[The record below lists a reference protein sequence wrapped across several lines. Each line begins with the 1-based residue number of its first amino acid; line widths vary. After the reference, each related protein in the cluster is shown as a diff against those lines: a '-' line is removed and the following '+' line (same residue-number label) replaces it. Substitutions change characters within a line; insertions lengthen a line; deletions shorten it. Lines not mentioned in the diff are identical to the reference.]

1 MADFIVGSVAREGDF
16 LFRKELIE
24 NLWDSLDKHNVLLL
38 APRRIGKT
46 SVMYRLLDYPK
57 KDWLVVHLNVEDLK
71 TPGDF
76 FITLVA
82 AIQEHQPEYLRD
94 TLVKGWDFLTKVF
107 SKIQMIEVSDLKIEL
122 RKSEDLNEK
131 WKERATQLMDRI
143 IDSNRKILFIIDELP
158 DMLGGMLAHSATDYE
173 TFLHWFRK
181 IRERSLKAKV
191 RWLIGGSVNL
201 IAALDQQGK
210 VKLINDLKNEPLRPF
225 SYVEVEQFVTGMFKK
240 NKVRF
245 DETVV
250 PRIIELLGSPI
261 PLFLQMLTQELYR
274 QWKRNRTEPISKGIV
289 TEVFNKTLLGEM
301 ARDKL
306 QHYRARI
313 DIHYPPED
321 REAACCLLNQ
331 LSLRN
336 DGISRETL
344 SNLYRQMEEKKSGG
358 RTGHTL
364 NQAFQRLILYLQS
377 DFYIEEVKEG
387 RYDFS
392 SRLLKTWWK
401 KYYGFENGG
410 H

>member
-1 MADFIVGSVAREGDF
+1 MADFIVGSVAREEDF

-24 NLWDSLDKHNVLLL
+24 NLWDSLKKHNVLLL

-46 SVMYRLLDYPK
+46 SVMYRMLDCPK

-76 FITLVA
+76 FITLVD

-107 SKIQMIEVSDLKIEL
+107 SKIQKIEVSDLKIEL

-131 WKERATQLMDRI
+131 WKE
-143 IDSNRKILFIIDELP
+143 
-158 DMLGGMLAHSATDYE
+158 G
-173 TFLHWFRK
+173 
-181 IRERSLKAKV
+181 V
-191 RWLIGGSVNL
+191 
-201 IAALDQQGK
+201 
-210 VKLINDLKNEPLRPF
+210 
-225 SYVEVEQFVTGMFKK
+225 
-240 NKVRF
+240 
-245 DETVV
+245 
-250 PRIIELLGSPI
+250 
-261 PLFLQMLTQELYR
+261 
-274 QWKRNRTEPISKGIV
+274 
-289 TEVFNKTLLGEM
+289 
-301 ARDKL
+301 
-306 QHYRARI
+306 
-313 DIHYPPED
+313 
-321 REAACCLLNQ
+321 CCLLNQ
-331 LSLRN
+331 LSLSA

-344 SNLYRQMEEKKSGG
+344 GNLYRQVEERKSGG
-358 RTGHTL
+358 RAGHTL

-377 DFYIEEVKEG
+377 DFYIEEVRED

>member
-16 LFRKELIE
+16 LFRRELLE
-24 NLWDSLDKHNVLLL
+24 NLWSSLKKHNVLLL

-46 SVMYRLLDYPK
+46 SVMYRMLDCPK
-57 KDWLVVHLNVEDLK
+57 KGWLVVHLNVEDLK

-76 FITLVA
+76 FITLVD

-94 TLVKGWDFLTKVF
+94 TLAKGWDYLSRVF
-107 SKIQMIEVSDLKIEL
+107 SKIQKIEVSDFKIEL

-131 WKERATQLMDRI
+131 WKERATQLVDRV

-158 DMLGGMLAHSATDYE
+158 DMLSGMLAHSAAEYE

-181 IRERSLKAKV
+181 IRERSLEANV

-201 IAALDQQGK
+201 TASLDQQGK
-210 VKLINDLKNEPLRPF
+210 VKLINDLKIEPLLPF
-225 SYVEVEQFVTGMFKK
+225 SPIEVEKFVTGMFKK

-274 QWKRNRTEPISKGIV
+274 QWKRNRSEPISMGTV
-289 TEVFNKTLLGEM
+289 TDVFNKTLLGEM

-306 QHYRARI
+306 QHYRSRI
-313 DIHYPPED
+313 DCHYPPED
-321 REAACCLLNQ
+321 REAACYLLNR
-331 LSLRN
+331 LSLSA

-344 SNLYRQMEEKKSGG
+344 RDLYRQVEEKKSGG
-358 RTGHTL
+358 RTGHFL

-387 RYDFS
+387 QYDFS

-401 KYYGFENGG
+401 KYYGYENGG
-410 H
+410 Q